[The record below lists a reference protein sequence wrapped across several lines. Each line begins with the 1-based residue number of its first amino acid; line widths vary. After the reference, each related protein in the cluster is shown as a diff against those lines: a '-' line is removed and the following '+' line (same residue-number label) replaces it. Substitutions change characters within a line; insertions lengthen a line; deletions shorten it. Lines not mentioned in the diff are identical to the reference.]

1 MMIVCMINL
10 PIYSDKKLITAFE
23 YGVVIADVAKEQGIK
38 LTPEIIA
45 RMEKIIKNEFRKKD
59 WKRVNLD
66 MIVNI
71 LASFEK

>member
-1 MMIVCMINL
+1 MINL